1 MRAEIITIGD
11 EILIG
16 QIVNTNSAWIADFL
30 TTYGI
35 ECIKIST
42 VRDLQVDI
50 LEAIDQSIK
59 NVDLVIMTGGLGPT
73 NDDITKDCLCKC
85 FNDSLVY
92 NTDVFEDIS
101 SFLKR
106 KGREKILDLNKDQAM
121 IPSKSRIIRNKFGTA
136 PGLWIK
142 QENKNILALP
152 GVPYEMKAL
161 MKDFLVEFGKE
172 NKMLNIIQKTIF
184 VRNIPESELVN
195 TLKDWELD
203 INRNIKLAYLPSP
216 GLVRLH
222 LSSIGTDK
230 LYLEEIINLELE
242 KLARIINYDE
252 SEIDLNQIVF
262 DSFIKNNL
270 SLSVA
275 ESCSS
280 GLIAACLTSLP
291 GSSDYFKGGVVVYND
306 LVKSHILDI
315 DINII
320 KEYKAVSER
329 VVSEMAIKASEKFK
343 SDFSIAT
350 SGYAGPQGGTKS
362 NPVGTVFIAIKSP
375 DNVVVKR
382 FLFSG
387 ERKTVLHQVKLSA
400 LEMLIQEL
408 KKYI

>member
-11 EILIG
+11 EILTG
-16 QIVNTNSAWIADFL
+16 QIVNTNSIWIADFL

-35 ECIKIST
+35 ECVKIST
-42 VRDLQVDI
+42 VKDFQLDI
-50 LEAIDQSIK
+50 LEVIDQSIK

-73 NDDITKDCLCKC
+73 NDDITKDCLCKY
-85 FNDSLVY
+85 FNDLLVY
-92 NTDVFEDIS
+92 DTDVFEDIS

-106 KGREKILDLNKDQAM
+106 KGREKILGLNKNQAM
-121 IPSKSRIIRNKFGTA
+121 IPSKSRAVRNKLGTA

-142 QENKNILALP
+142 QENKNVLALP

-161 MKDFLVEFGKE
+161 MKDFFVEFRKE

-184 VRNIPESELVN
+184 VRNVPESELAN
-195 TLKDWELD
+195 ILKDWELG
-203 INRNIKLAYLPSP
+203 INKNIKLAYLPSP
-216 GLVRLH
+216 GLVRLC
-222 LSSIGTDK
+222 LSSIGMDK

-242 KLARIINYDE
+242 KLARIIDYDN
-252 SEIDLNQIVF
+252 SEIDLNQMVF
-262 DSFIKNNL
+262 DAFIKNNL
-270 SLSVA
+270 FLSVA

-280 GLIAACLTSLP
+280 GLIAASLTSLP

-320 KEYKAVSER
+320 KEYKAVSKR
-329 VVSEMAIKASEKFK
+329 VVSEMAIKVSEKFK

-350 SGYAGPQGGTKS
+350 SGYAGPHGGTKS

-375 DNVVVKR
+375 DNVFVKR
-382 FLFSG
+382 FIFTG
-387 ERKTVLHQVKLSA
+387 ERKTVLHQVKSSA